1 MSEGREQREDCFSP
15 RLISQLYH
23 LCGLGKISI
32 RKVPGHINILKYI
45 TLDTV

>member
-1 MSEGREQREDCFSP
+1 MSEGREQSEDCFSL

-23 LCGLGKISI
+23 LGGLGRISI